1 MQKFELSKKPL
12 AGRYYSNWKP
22 AVKSS
27 CITGNAQ
34 LSICWMEL
42 YKIID
47 DTRYLNA
54 AFKMNDWLKKMQ
66 YQSKYEEIDGGLPGS
81 YPLWGDYCPNAII
94 SWGIKYFIDAL
105 LMELELKEKIM
116 EEIV

>member
-1 MQKFELSKKPL
+1 
-12 AGRYYSNWKP
+12 
-22 AVKSS
+22 
-27 CITGNAQ
+27 
-34 LSICWMEL
+34 
-42 YKIID
+42 
-47 DTRYLNA
+47 
-54 AFKMNDWLKKMQ
+54 MQ

-81 YPLWGDYCPNAII
+81 YPLWGDYCPNAIN